1 MATVHIQGR
10 CPACHQESDH
20 PPTGELVFDDGQV
33 QLWHG
38 CLQGTLPARDFR
50 PDLVVADPPYAE
62 TSLAWD
68 RWPDGWP
75 AIVAEHASS
84 MWCFGSMR
92 MFLDRRDEFA
102 GWRLSQDIVWEK
114 HAGSVRV
121 TDRFRRV
128 HEHALHWYRG
138 PWADVRHETPRV
150 PHNGP
155 RVARARQKPRLE
167 AGHHGEFGV
176 SVWEDDGTRLQA
188 SVIYARSMHR
198 NGNLNPTEKPQG
210 ILEPLIAYG
219 CPPGG
224 LVLDPF
230 AGSCSTLVAARNLGR
245 RAVGIEVRAE
255 QCESAVRR
263 LEQGVLA
270 LEGL

>member
-1 MATVHIQGR
+1 MATIHVQGR
-10 CPACHQESDH
+10 CPSCHQESDH

-50 PDLVVADPPYAE
+50 PALVVADPPYAE

-68 RWPDGWP
+68 RWPEGWP
-75 AIVAEHASS
+75 AVVAEHASS

-102 GWRLSQDIVWEK
+102 GWRLSQDVVWEK
-114 HAGSVRV
+114 QNGSGFAA
-121 TDRFRRV
+121 DRFKRV
-128 HEHALHWYRG
+128 HEYALHWYRG
-138 PWADVRHETPRV
+138 GWDDLHHETPAIAGTPKPSARIR
-150 PHNGP
+150 HREGP
-155 RVARARQKPRLE
+155 
-167 AGHHGEFGV
+167 GHQGAINPGRYEYT
-176 SVWEDDGTRLQA
+176 DTRLA
-188 SVIYARSMHR
+188 RSVIFAPNMHR
-198 NGNLNPTEKPQG
+198 RAINETEKPVG
-210 ILEPLIAYG
+210 LLEPLISYG
-219 CPPGG
+219 CPDGG